1 MRVAP
6 EQLSRHL
13 QKQLAPLYAVFGD
26 ELLLSIEAADVIR
39 SAARRAGYIEREI
52 FTIDHHFNWADL
64 QQRSNSLSLFGER
77 RIMDIRIPSGKPG
90 SQGSPVLEAYCR
102 SLPPDTVTLV
112 TLPRI
117 DKQGF
122 ATKWF
127 KALEG
132 AGVMIPVVPV
142 ERARLPAWIG
152 QRLEMQGQNAAPD
165 TLQFLADKVEGN
177 LLAAYQELK
186 KLGLLYPAGT
196 LSFDQVK
203 DAVLDVARYDVFK
216 LPAAMM
222 AGETARYV
230 RMLEGLRGEGTAL
243 PLIVNTLAGQIRSLA
258 LIRKGLDSGK
268 PVAQLLNELRVWGDQ
283 QKTMESAA
291 RRLTLKQLVSALMHA
306 AKIDRISKGIGK
318 GDAWD
323 ELLQLGLHF
332 AIARP

>member
-26 ELLLSIEAADVIR
+26 ELLLNIEAADLIR
-39 SAARRAGYIEREI
+39 AAAHRAGYVEREI
-52 FTIDHHFNWADL
+52 FSIDHHFNWADL

-117 DKQGF
+117 DRQGL

-132 AGVMIPVVPV
+132 AATMIPVVPV

-152 QRLEMQGQNAAPD
+152 LRLGMQGQNAAPD

-186 KLGLLYPAGT
+186 
-196 LSFDQVK
+196 
-203 DAVLDVARYDVFK
+203 
-216 LPAAMM
+216 
-222 AGETARYV
+222 
-230 RMLEGLRGEGTAL
+230 
-243 PLIVNTLAGQIRSLA
+243 
-258 LIRKGLDSGK
+258 
-268 PVAQLLNELRVWGDQ
+268 
-283 QKTMESAA
+283 
-291 RRLTLKQLVSALMHA
+291 
-306 AKIDRISKGIGK
+306 IGR
-318 GDAWD
+318 AS
-323 ELLQLGLHF
+323 
-332 AIARP
+332 